1 MRSDLRFLCKYI
13 HAASVHKNRPF
24 CDILYGIPPLPPKAQ
39 SVTPSIIKQF
49 NLFLLLP
56 LSDAAYLWYP
66 EIAQVHH
73 I

>member
-39 SVTPSIIKQF
+39 KCNSIYNK
-49 NLFLLLP
+49 
-56 LSDAAYLWYP
+56 A
-66 EIAQVHH
+66 V
-73 I
+73 